1 MNTNRKN
8 ITNKIAL
15 TVGILLLVVWSI
27 LGTGASLAWFKDET
41 PAIEN
46 VFNFAKFDLDVQ
58 YKNSDMSEYEP
69 LQMETNVFPDD
80 ALYEPGYTQ
89 VVYLKIKNNGGI
101 DMKYKLAVDVRSV
114 TTATS
119 VLGNEIYLPNYL
131 KYGVVFA
138 DSETMLDREI
148 SQQSAV
154 RDMAELKLNSFT
166 EYDSV
171 IVAPTKERYAA
182 LIVYMPTTVGNV
194 ANYQG
199 TTAPDVNMGL
209 TIYAEQVKS

>member
-46 VFNFAKFDLDVQ
+46 VFNFAEFDLDVQ

-199 TTAPDVNMGL
+199 TTAPAVNMGL